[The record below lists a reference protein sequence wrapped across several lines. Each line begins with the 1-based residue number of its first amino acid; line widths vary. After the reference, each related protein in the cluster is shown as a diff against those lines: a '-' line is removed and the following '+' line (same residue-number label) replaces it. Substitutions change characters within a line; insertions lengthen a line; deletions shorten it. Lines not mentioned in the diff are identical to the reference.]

1 MIEEK
6 LSLLIAAITE
16 NTAAL
21 NAVLAAG
28 GAPDVKVVHTI
39 TPAEKPAAKGKAK
52 AAPAPEPEPEVVE
65 TPVPE
70 NPVTEETPETQE
82 PAPAA
87 EIDTDAVIADSVE
100 SFKAHMVAAA
110 DDAERKAFLKE
121 QFEALR
127 NKYGLA
133 PGAKLITLAPTP
145 EKLTGLLAD
154 IKAL

>member
-28 GAPDVKVVHTI
+28 GAPTNVTPI
-39 TPAEKPAAKGKAK
+39 TEAPKPAKKKAK
-52 AAPAPEPEPEVVE
+52 AEPEPVKEE
-65 TPVPE
+65 PVPE
-70 NPVTEETPETQE
+70 NSAVEETPETQA

-87 EIDTDAVIADSVE
+87 EIDTDTVIADCVE